1 MRQALTGNHKEDF
14 WDAMDKEIHSLET
27 MDTWP
32 MERKD
37 LPVDSRVIPG
47 AWIWIKR
54 FPDGRLNK
62 FKARFCVRGDSHGKG
77 SRLQ

>member
-37 LPVDSRVIPG
+37 LPVDSRVIPE
-47 AWIWIKR
+47 
-54 FPDGRLNK
+54 
-62 FKARFCVRGDSHGKG
+62 HGSTG
-77 SRLQ
+77 CASQMAA